1 MRSIKPDK
9 TTEARKQLGLF
20 ILSSVLFGV
29 AVGLFTDS
37 LPMLIPA
44 SITPYVLIAA
54 IMAFIILGFVAFKI
68 MIPPLTIKD
77 SIYCYLLYD
86 KQQGQALI
94 FSNSNYEFLT
104 NAYYALEELFKVN
117 PDRKTE
123 LQNQDILS
131 PIFKDLI
138 FYSIL
143 SWIGFIVNRRHII
156 YAMRSEVPR
165 PPKLHYNVKRV
176 HEFSMKEMITPLDN
190 IFTQLPQLQLMFNM
204 AKLPKGMNID
214 IKENEVILHNRYVK
228 IAISFRL
235 GAGGLQGHDIRIAKL
250 LKIDPKRNHNIAFQ
264 ASFINFEA
272 NFNPLTMLLPQSD
285 LYWEYTQEL
294 LKNLYLNYD
303 IDAVLKD
310 IKDELIWEKL
320 TT

>member
-1 MRSIKPDK
+1 MQSIKPDK
-9 TTEARKQLGLF
+9 TSEARKRLGLF

-37 LPMLIPA
+37 LPVLIPA
-44 SITPYVLIAA
+44 SIMPYVLIAA

-68 MIPPLTIKD
+68 MLPPLTIKD

-86 KQQGQALI
+86 KQQGQPL
-94 FSNSNYEFLT
+94 FFNDTSYEFLI
-104 NAYYALEELFKVN
+104 NAAFALKELFKAN
-117 PDRKTE
+117 PNKKTE
-123 LQNQDILS
+123 FQNPSVQS
-131 PIFKDLI
+131 PIFKDLT

-143 SWIGFIVNRRHII
+143 SWIGSIVNVVYIF
-156 YAMRSEVPR
+156 YAMRSDVPR
-165 PPKLHYNVKRV
+165 PPKLHSDTKRV
-176 HEFSMKEMITPLDN
+176 HEFSMKEMIAPLN
-190 IFTQLPQLQLMFNM
+190 NMFTQLPQLQLMFNM
-204 AKLPKGMNID
+204 AKLPKGMNIYVKD
-214 IKENEVILHNRYVK
+214 DKVILYNWYVK
-228 IAISFRL
+228 ITMSFRL
-235 GAGGLQGHDIRIAKL
+235 GNGGLQGHDIRIAKL

-285 LYWEYTQEL
+285 LYWGYTQEL